1 MIEENTTSI
10 FIRKSFVFFAQFL
23 LNTALCFGLWAICLI
38 ILLVPSTSLSMTRYV
53 LGIFAYFSFS
63 YHLQQFLINGLISKI
78 ISENILNSTELFLSK
93 IPILNEPVHPDLN
106 NEVRRTFPVIF
117 NDVSLVIAG
126 RKMLEIKKLS
136 IKQGQTIGIK
146 GRGANLI
153 IPLMFR
159 ITTPT
164 KGLIFFGEKDLQQQ
178 STDFINKTL
187 GVIPYNLSIFD
198 ATISS
203 FLDPLK
209 KLQQSVISDVLR
221 KVDLLESIAGFS
233 KKIDEPIESLT
244 KSQKQML
251 CLAKCYIDQP
261 KIILIEK
268 PHYEIHHTLAECI
281 RNDFVEETVLIIG
294 CSDSQFGAC
303 QQIFNIDDHN

>member
-1 MIEENTTSI
+1 
-10 FIRKSFVFFAQFL
+10 
-23 LNTALCFGLWAICLI
+23 
-38 ILLVPSTSLSMTRYV
+38 MTRYV
-53 LGIFAYFSFS
+53 LGIFAYFSFA
-63 YHLQQFLINGLISKI
+63 YHLQQFLIKGLVSKI
-78 ISENILNSTELFLSK
+78 ISENILNSTEFFINK

-106 NEVRRTFPVIF
+106 NEIRRTFPVTF
-117 NDVSLVIAG
+117 NDVSLVLAG

-146 GRGANLI
+146 GRGANII

-159 ITTPT
+159 IATPT

-178 STDFINKTL
+178 STDFINKTI
-187 GVIPYNLSIFD
+187 GVIPYNFSIHD

-221 KVDLLESIAGFS
+221 KVDLWETIVGFS

-244 KSQKQML
+244 KSQKQL
-251 CLAKCYIDQP
+251 VCLAKCYIDQP

-268 PHYEIHHTLAECI
+268 PHYEIHHTLTECI
-281 RNDFVEETVLIIG
+281 KNDFVEETVLIIG

-303 QQIFNIDDHN
+303 QQIVNIDDN